1 MTITM
6 IIATIIMIAM
16 IDEKDNDYSMM
27 IKGIIMTTVIVTMTD
42 TKTMRLTMTIIV
54 TITGF

>member
-42 TKTMRLTMTIIV
+42 TKTMTIIV

>member
-6 IIATIIMIAM
+6 IIATTIMMTM

-27 IKGIIMTTVIVTMTD
+27 IKGISMTTVIVTMPD
-42 TKTMRLTMTIIV
+42 TKTMTIIV